1 MDMQRTQ
8 WSRRLAALLVLL
20 ALAAGVVP
28 SAAAAEGEPLEQA
41 AARAG
46 AWLLEAVPA
55 PQVGQTGGEWTV
67 LGLARSGLEV
77 PEGYWTGY
85 YDALVRYAAERE
97 GVLHTRRY
105 TEYSRVVLALTALG
119 ADPADV
125 GGYDLLAP
133 LADFDRVVWQGVNGA
148 IWALIALDSGDY
160 EMPQAPEGAVQATRE
175 AYVEEIL
182 SRQLAGGGW
191 SMGGREEAEADL
203 TAMALQ
209 ALVPYRAQEEVAQA
223 VERGVA
229 CLAAL
234 QGEDGGFTSWG
245 ADNAQSAAQVVT
257 ALCSLGIDPE
267 DPRFTRDGG
276 TLLDALLACQTT
288 DGGFRYAAG
297 EEEAD
302 LQATEQCFYALV
314 AVLRLRRGQPGLYEM
329 RDVTSSV
336 CGGLPE
342 KHPDVARVP
351 VTLPEVSFS
360 DLAGHPNETAVL
372 ELARRGI
379 LNGRGGGLFVPDAG
393 MTRAEFA
400 AVLVRA
406 LGLEGSATDAFS
418 DVAAGDWHAPY
429 IGTACAYG
437 LAGGVG
443 GGRFAPD
450 SGITLEQAAALVARA
465 AGLCGVDT
473 ALSAEEVSAVL
484 DRFDDGGQV
493 GDWARETLAF
503 CCASGILEPEGAA
516 LQPGRAILRGEVAQM
531 IWNLLGLARLR

>member
-1 MDMQRTQ
+1 MRKRQ
-8 WSRRLAALLVLL
+8 WNRRLAALLTLL
-20 ALAAGVVP
+20 ALIAAALP
-28 SAAAAEGEPLEQA
+28 ASAAEDGLEQA

-67 LGLARSGLEV
+67 LGLARGGLEV

-85 YDALVRYAAERE
+85 YDALVRYTAERE

-119 ADPADV
+119 ADPTDV

-182 SRQLAGGGW
+182 SRQLPGGGW

-209 ALVPYRAQEEVAQA
+209 ALAPYREQDGVSAA
-223 VERGVA
+223 VERGLD

-234 QGEDGGFTSWG
+234 QGESGGFTSWG
-245 ADNAQSAAQVVT
+245 ADNAESAAQVVA
-257 ALCSLGIDPE
+257 ALCALGIDPGE
-267 DPRFTRDGG
+267 FRPAANCG
-276 TLLDALLACQTT
+276 TPLEALLACQAE
-288 DGGFRYAAG
+288 DGGFRYTADG
-297 EEEAD
+297 ESD
-302 LQATEQCFYALV
+302 LRSTEQCLCALA

-329 RDVTSSV
+329 TDASPLAS
-336 CGGLPE
+336 GGLPE

-351 VTLPEVSFS
+351 AALPEVSFT

-379 LNGRGGGLFVPDAG
+379 LDGVGGGRFSPDSG
-393 MTRAEFA
+393 MTRAQFA
-400 AVLVRA
+400 ALAVRA
-406 LGLEGSATDAFS
+406 LGLEPRAAGAFS
-418 DVAAGDWHAPY
+418 DVAEGAWYAGY
-429 IGTACAYG
+429 VGTAHAYG
-437 LAGGVG
+437 LVDGVG
-443 GGRFAPD
+443 EGRFAPD
-450 SGITLEQAAALVARA
+450 SGITLEQAAVLVTRA

-473 ALSAEEVSAVL
+473 ALAAEEVSAVL
-484 DRFDDGGQV
+484 DRFGGGGQA
-493 GDWARETLAF
+493 GDWAREALAF
-503 CCASGILEPEGAA
+503 CCASGILEPEGGS